1 MSLGAPGAR
10 AQISDDVV
18 KIGVLNDQSGL
29 YADLGGPGSVV
40 AARMAV
46 EDAGG
51 TVLGKP
57 VEIVYADH
65 QNKSDVG
72 AAIAR
77 EWFEVGK
84 VDMAI
89 GFDHSAVALAVEQLA
104 AEKNRIAIAGAVG
117 STAFTGKSCTPTE
130 ASWVY
135 DSYALTT
142 SLAKAI
148 VAEGRDTWFFITVDY
163 AFGHSLEADAT
174 AAVKAAGGK
183 VLGSVRH
190 PLNTAD
196 FSSYLLQAQA
206 SGAKV
211 VAFANGGG
219 DMVNATKQANE
230 FGLTKRA
237 RPSSRCWFSFPTCT
251 AWGSQAAQGLKFVT
265 AFYWDRDE
273 ETRACRSAS
282 SSGEGRMPTMPQAAV
297 YSAIRHYLGAI
308 AAAGTDEAKA
318 VMAKMRERP
327 VNDFYVRNGHL
338 REDGRLVHDMY
349 LAQVKK
355 PSESKGRGII
365 TRSSPPSP
373 AIRRFARWRRAAARW
388 AGALTGARPKNSKR
402 SDRRPLWCASG
413 LKPDIARLEKCQ
425 NCTSPLRGSG
435 CLVCQVSL
443 ARNRSSKR
451 SGVETTMKN
460 TPLALFTLT
469 TMVSLNAAA
478 FAETAKIDPGQKE
491 FEVRCGLCH
500 GMDARGDGVFNQVLR
515 SRRQT

>member
-1 MSLGAPGAR
+1 MRLRHVVISALAVACLFSGLGTPAAR

-18 KIGVLNDQSGL
+18 RIGVLNDQSGL

-51 TVLGKP
+51 SVLGKP
-57 VEIVYADH
+57 VDIVFADH
-65 QNKSDVG
+65 QNKSDIG

-77 EWFEVGK
+77 QWFEIGK

-89 GFDHSAVALAVEQLA
+89 GFDNSAVALAVEQLA
-104 AEKNRIAIAGAVG
+104 EEKNRIAIAGAVG
-117 STAFTGKSCTPTE
+117 STAFTGKSCTPNE
-130 ASWVY
+130 ASWIY

-142 SLAKAI
+142 SLAKSI
-148 VAEGRDTWFFITVDY
+148 VAEGRDSWFFITVDY
-163 AFGHSLEADAT
+163 TFGHSLEADAT
-174 AAVKAAGGK
+174 SAVKAAGGK

-230 FGLTKRA
+230 FGLTKNQTLV
-237 RPSSRCWFSFPTCT
+237 SLLVFISDIHSMEL
-251 AWGSQAAQGLKFVT
+251 QAAQGLKFVT

-273 ETRACRSAS
+273 DSRAWSKRFF
-282 SSGEGRMPTMPQAAV
+282 ERQGRMPTMPQASV
-297 YSAIRHYLGAI
+297 YSAVRHYLGAV

-349 LAQVKK
+349 FAQVKK
-355 PSESKGRGII
+355 PSESTKPWDYYKILGTIPGDQAF
-365 TRSSPPSP
+365 RSL
-373 AIRRFARWRRAAARW
+373 A
-388 AGALTGARPKNSKR
+388 
-402 SDRRPLWCASG
+402 D
-413 LKPDIARLEKCQ
+413 
-425 NCTSPLRGSG
+425 SG
-435 CLVCQVSL
+435 CPLV
-443 ARNRSSKR
+443 A
-451 SGVETTMKN
+451 
-460 TPLALFTLT
+460 
-469 TMVSLNAAA
+469 
-478 FAETAKIDPGQKE
+478 
-491 FEVRCGLCH
+491 H
-500 GMDARGDGVFNQVLR
+500 
-515 SRRQT
+515 

>member
-1 MSLGAPGAR
+1 MRFALVLFSALSAIGLGVADAR
-10 AQISDDVV
+10 AQISDGVV

-46 EDAGG
+46 EDFGG

-57 VEIVYADH
+57 VEIVFADH

-72 AAIAR
+72 AAVAR
-77 EWFEVGK
+77 EWFEVGH

-104 AEKNRIAIAGAVG
+104 YEKNRIAIAGAVG

-130 ASWVY
+130 ASWIY

-148 VAEGRDTWFFITVDY
+148 VAEGRDSWFFIAVDY

-230 FGLTKRA
+230 FGLTKNQNIV
-237 RPSSRCWFSFPTCT
+237 SLLVFLSDVHSM
-251 AWGSQAAQGLKFVT
+251 GLQAAQGLKFVT
-265 AFYWDRDE
+265 AFYWDRND
-273 ETRACRSAS
+273 ETRAWSKRFFDRH
-282 SSGEGRMPTMPQAAV
+282 GRMPTMPQAAV

-327 VNDFYVRNGHL
+327 VNDFYVKNGRV

-349 LAQVKK
+349 FAQVKA
-355 PSESKGRGII
+355 PSESKGDWDYYKILA
-365 TRSSPPSP
+365 
-373 AIRRFARWRRAAARW
+373 AIPGDQAF
-388 AGALTGARPKNSKR
+388 
-402 SDRRPLWCASG
+402 RPLAEGGC
-413 LKPDIARLEKCQ
+413 
-425 NCTSPLRGSG
+425 PL
-435 CLVCQVSL
+435 V
-443 ARNRSSKR
+443 A
-451 SGVETTMKN
+451 
-460 TPLALFTLT
+460 
-469 TMVSLNAAA
+469 
-478 FAETAKIDPGQKE
+478 
-491 FEVRCGLCH
+491 H
-500 GMDARGDGVFNQVLR
+500 
-515 SRRQT
+515 

>member
-1 MSLGAPGAR
+1 MRFRLVLGLVLGSASAAMGLGMTAAR

-51 TVLGKP
+51 KVLGKP

-130 ASWVY
+130 ASWIY

-230 FGLTKRA
+230 FGLTKNQTIVSLLVFISDVHSMA
-237 RPSSRCWFSFPTCT
+237 LS
-251 AWGSQAAQGLKFVT
+251 AAQGLKFVT
-265 AFYWDRDE
+265 AFYWDRNE
-273 ETRACRSAS
+273 ETRAWSKRFF
-282 SSGEGRMPTMPQAAV
+282 ERQGRMPTMPQAAV
-297 YSAIRHYLGAI
+297 YSAIRHYLAAI

-327 VNDFYVRNGHL
+327 VNDFYVKNGHL

-349 LAQVKK
+349 FAQVKT
-355 PSESKGRGII
+355 PSESKGPWDYYKILA
-365 TRSSPPSP
+365 
-373 AIRRFARWRRAAARW
+373 AIPGDQAF
-388 AGALTGARPKNSKR
+388 
-402 SDRRPLWCASG
+402 RPLAEGGC
-413 LKPDIARLEKCQ
+413 
-425 NCTSPLRGSG
+425 PL
-435 CLVCQVSL
+435 V
-443 ARNRSSKR
+443 A
-451 SGVETTMKN
+451 
-460 TPLALFTLT
+460 
-469 TMVSLNAAA
+469 
-478 FAETAKIDPGQKE
+478 
-491 FEVRCGLCH
+491 H
-500 GMDARGDGVFNQVLR
+500 
-515 SRRQT
+515 